1 MLLSIWKNP
10 QRIRKNLRIGID
22 MNGTIEWLAV
32 GKVREEEEGSISD
45 LEKESSAIDW
55 TRLAGK

>member
-1 MLLSIWKNP
+1 
-10 QRIRKNLRIGID
+10 